1 MVFAQE
7 PRADTSVIDCNEFVV
22 VVCLLGMLAM
32 VHVTQIELLALEKD
46 DG

>member
-7 PRADTSVIDCNEFVV
+7 PRADASVIDCNEFVV

-32 VHVTQIELLALEKD
+32 VHVTKVELFALEKD